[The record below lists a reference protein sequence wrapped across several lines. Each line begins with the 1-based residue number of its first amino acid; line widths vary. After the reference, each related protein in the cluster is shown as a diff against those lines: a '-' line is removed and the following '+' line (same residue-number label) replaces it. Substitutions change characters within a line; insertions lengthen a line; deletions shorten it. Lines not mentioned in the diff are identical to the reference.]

1 MIVLSKGGEKMNRYK
16 RRPQWGQDL
25 YTNAI
30 ILTNRRDREGTAP
43 EVEPLK
49 PWRGGIRVDERT
61 IRRPKIK

>member
-1 MIVLSKGGEKMNRYK
+1 MNRYK